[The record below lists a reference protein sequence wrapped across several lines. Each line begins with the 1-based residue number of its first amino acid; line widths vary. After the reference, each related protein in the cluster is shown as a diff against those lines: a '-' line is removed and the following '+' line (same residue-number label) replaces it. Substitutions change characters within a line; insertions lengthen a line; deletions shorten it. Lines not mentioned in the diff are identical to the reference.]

1 MNTIITEDL
10 TIYNFHTWNKL
21 DIDNLLLSDEITID
35 NKIYIFGNFVKWKYN
50 NIILNTTT
58 NNVDMYPFINLFLT
72 YIYIKEKLIIDNV
85 KLYLSNELEL
95 KSTLDSFSNK
105 QILSS
110 VILTSFFYNIYQSF

>member
-1 MNTIITEDL
+1 MNTIIKEDL

-35 NKIYIFGNFVKWKYN
+35 NKIYIFGNFLKWNYN
-50 NIILNTTT
+50 NIISNTT
-58 NNVDMYPFINLFLT
+58 NDVDMYPFINLFLT
-72 YIYIKEKLIIDNV
+72 YIYIKEKLIIDDV
-85 KLYLSNELEL
+85 KLYLSNELEF
-95 KSTLDSFSNK
+95 KSTLDSISNK